1 MGSLEGKGRFEE
13 PAPTEKGLSVG
24 GVVKMGPR
32 MREDNGRGMG
42 GCRADACLNL
52 GMGVESQR

>member
-1 MGSLEGKGRFEE
+1 
-13 PAPTEKGLSVG
+13 
-24 GVVKMGPR
+24 MGPR

-42 GCRADACLNL
+42 GCRADACLKL